1 MARDLT
7 RRAFLR
13 RSAGL
18 TAATWGA
25 SLWFPGA
32 ARART
37 RTLGIAVA
45 PEGTTLLST
54 FAPAGTDGYV
64 RLVEAPGYP
73 QVVRALG
80 AEPRAGREDRRTAL
94 ATIVHLTDVHVIDAQ
109 STTRVEFLD
118 RDSDPPQDP
127 VPFSSAYRSQ
137 ETMTCQVGDA
147 MIRRLN
153 TIAVGPIAGRPFDV
167 AVSTGD
173 NIDNQQVN
181 ELDWFIGV
189 LDGGRPVEPNSGD
202 LERYEGVQDTD
213 ATTYDVH
220 YWHPDPIDDPRGPD
234 RYKSVF
240 GFPDMPGLLEAAIAP
255 FTPEGLRIPWYSAYG
270 NHDGLVQ
277 GNAPQNAVFTAISTG
292 PLKITSRPAGVTS
305 ADLID
310 GLQAQEPGALAALA
324 SAPGRP
330 VTPDARRAYVS
341 PQEWIQAHLDSS
353 TAARSNGHGYAE
365 DALESGIL
373 HYTFPIAD
381 GVLGISLD
389 TTNRGGSPQG
399 SVGQAQLDWLEARLV
414 ETHGRHLD
422 AGGAEVVTGNE
433 DQLVVLFSHHNI
445 ASLNAPIPD
454 PEMPDDARVTGDVVL
469 ELLHR
474 FPNVVAWVNGHSH
487 VNRVIERPDPAGVTG
502 GFWEV
507 ITAAHVDAPQH
518 SRIVELVDNADG
530 TLSIHVT
537 VVDHAGPAQADVA
550 ADVLAL
556 ASISRELAFNDPQG
570 DVAGALGEPG
580 DRNVELVMAAP
591 FDLAGLGGGR
601 TAAGTDGGADEGT
614 AGVAGALPATGGG
627 SLALGLGAA
636 ALAGAVALR
645 DRRPTRVE

>member
-1 MARDLT
+1 VVRELT

-13 RSAGL
+13 RTTGL
-18 TAATWGA
+18 TVATWGA
-25 SLWFPGA
+25 ALWWPGA
-32 ARART
+32 AQARA

-45 PEGTTLLST
+45 PAGTTLEST

-137 ETMTCQVGDA
+137 ETLTCQVGDA
-147 MIRRLN
+147 MIRQLN
-153 TIAVGPIAGRPFDV
+153 EVAVGPIAGRPFDV

-213 ATTYDVH
+213 TTTYDVH
-220 YWHPDPIDDPRGPD
+220 YWQPDPIDDPRGPD
-234 RYKSVF
+234 RQV
-240 GFPDMPGLLEAAIAP
+240 
-255 FTPEGLRIPWYSAYG
+255 GLRVPGHAG
-270 NHDGLVQ
+270 AARGRHRAVHPAGAAHPLVLGLRQ
-277 GNAPQNAVFTAISTG
+277 PRRARAGQ
-292 PLKITSRPAGVTS
+292 RPAERRVRGHL
-305 ADLID
+305 DR
-310 GLQAQEPGALAALA
+310 PGQDHLAPRRRHLR
-324 SAPGRP
+324 RP
-330 VTPDARRAYVS
+330 HRRAAGAGPRRARGARLRAGPAGHRRRPS
-341 PQEWIQAHLDSS
+341 RLRL
-353 TAARSNGHGYAE
+353 TAGVDPGPPRLVHGR
-365 DALESGIL
+365 ALERPRL
-373 HYTFPIAD
+373 HRGRARVRDPLLHLPIAD

-414 ETHGRHLD
+414 EAHGRHLD

-454 PEMPDDARVTGDVVL
+454 PEMPDDARVTGDVVV

-487 VNRVIERPDPAGVTG
+487 VNRVIERPDPAGATG

-530 TLSIHVT
+530 TMSIHVT

-550 ADVLAL
+550 TDVLAL

-591 FDLAGLGGGR
+591 FDLAGIGGAGGGA
-601 TAAGTDGGADEGT
+601 TAGADDPSGGAGTR
-614 AGVAGALPATGGG
+614 GALPATGGG
-627 SLALGLGAA
+627 SLAVGLGAA

-645 DRRPTRVE
+645 DRRPTHVE